1 MTTLPSISPATL
13 ELRGLRKAYVRG
25 GAPALDGVSHVFAP
39 GKVTV
44 VLGPSGSG
52 KSTVLGA
59 ISGLVPP
66 DAGGVWLDGRDITGL
81 APEKR
86 GFGMVFQNYALFPHL
101 SVVENVEFGLRVRG
115 LERIERR
122 RQALEM
128 LHLTR
133 IPHLAERRVQEISG
147 GEQQRVAVARAL
159 AVRPTVLL
167 MDEPLSALD
176 ARLRDDLR
184 AELARL
190 LRELALTTVY
200 VTHDQAEA
208 MSLGH
213 ELLVMQR
220 GRIEQAGRAEDLY
233 LQPASPFVAGFIGA
247 ANVFT
252 GLSCAADGTVR
263 LPFATLPVEPEIP
276 AGPCWALLR
285 PEAFEIAREGERAD
299 FTAVI
304 ESIYFL
310 GAQLRVQLR
319 IGEQPLT
326 AEFPAGTALDP
337 GRPLALRV
345 RRGGLYV
352 RPAGSL
358 PSSKVSH

>member
-1 MTTLPSISPATL
+1 MPSSSISTAPASL
-13 ELRGLRKAYVRG
+13 ELRGLTKAYVRG
-25 GAPALDGVSHVFAP
+25 GTPALNGVSHSFAP

-66 DAGGVWLDGRDITGL
+66 DTGGVWLDGRDITEL

-115 LERIERR
+115 LGREERR
-122 RQALEM
+122 TQALEM

-133 IPHLAERRVQEISG
+133 IPHLAGRRVHEISG

-233 LQPASPFVAGFIGA
+233 LRPASPFVAGFIGA
-247 ANVFT
+247 ANVFA
-252 GLSCAADGTVR
+252 GVERLSDGTVR
-263 LPFATLPVEPEIP
+263 LPFANLPAESDVPP
-276 AGPCWALLR
+276 GPCWAMLR
-285 PEAFEIAREGERAD
+285 PESFELVRDSGRAD
-299 FTAVI
+299 FTAVPEAI
-304 ESIYFL
+304 FFL
-310 GAQLRVQLR
+310 GAQVRAQLR

-326 AEFPAGTALDP
+326 AEFPAGTPLEP

-345 RRGGLYV
+345 RPGGLYV
-352 RPAGSL
+352 RAAENGA
-358 PSSKVSH
+358 